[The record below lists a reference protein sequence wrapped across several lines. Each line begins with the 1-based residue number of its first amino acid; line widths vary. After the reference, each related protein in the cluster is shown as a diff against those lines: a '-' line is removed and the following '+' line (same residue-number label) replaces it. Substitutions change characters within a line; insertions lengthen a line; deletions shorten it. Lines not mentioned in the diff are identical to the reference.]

1 VTGVVP
7 VHVLE
12 EELEQARRVALC
24 ERIAVAVVDEERCED
39 VVSALLSVAAAYIRV
54 ADPEHRLSLAKD
66 AGRLIV
72 DNVRASLD

>member
-24 ERIAVAVVDEERCED
+24 ERIAAAVVTVERPED
-39 VVSALLSVAAAYIRV
+39 IVSALLSVAAAYIRA
-54 ADPEHRLSLAKD
+54 ADPEHRLGLAKD

-72 DNVRASLD
+72 DNVRASLG